1 MKNLYHLSFIIMLS
15 FSIGITQAQPYLD
28 LGQATFWASPGENNQ
43 PKKFNQLRTQLN
55 LPIINKKDSSVFLI
69 NPIWEERWILVND
82 TTRNVNLRG
91 LITWFTYTH
100 RLGKKWSLMVAAIP
114 RWVGEPSV
122 QFSNGFQMG
131 GAALLI
137 RRFRPGLQLK
147 AGMYYNKEFFGN
159 FFLPLIG
166 IDWQINKK
174 MNLFGILPG
183 SLTFEHRLTDRLAW
197 GGALRTFTNSH
208 RLVEGSLVQFED
220 YIRINDVQLGIFSD
234 VYLTKK
240 IVFNLEAGHTLL
252 REFSSAKEGLT
263 GKDNLTVLADKDNFY
278 FKASL
283 QYRLRFR

>member
-1 MKNLYHLSFIIMLS
+1 MKFILRFCFFIILLYPSATM
-15 FSIGITQAQPYLD
+15 IAQPYLD
-28 LGQATFWASPGENNQ
+28 LGQVTFWTSPGENNQ

-69 NPIWEERWILVND
+69 NPVWEERWILVND
-82 TTRNVNLRG
+82 TSRNVNIRG

-122 QFSNGFQMG
+122 QFSEGFQMG

-137 RRFRPGLQLK
+137 RKFRPGLQLK
-147 AGMYYNKEFFGN
+147 AGVYYNREFFGN
-159 FFLPLIG
+159 FFLPLVG

-197 GGALRTFTNSH
+197 GSAIRTFTNSH

-220 YIRINDVQLGIFSD
+220 YIRINDVQLGIYSD
-234 VYLTKK
+234 FYLTKK
-240 IVFNLEAGHTLL
+240 IVFNIEAGHTLL

-263 GKDNLTVLADKDNFY
+263 GKDNLTVLANKDNFY

>member
-28 LGQATFWASPGENNQ
+28 LGQVTFWASPGENNQ
-43 PKKFNQLRTQLN
+43 PKKFNQLRSQFN

-69 NPIWEERWILVND
+69 NPIWEERWIQVND
-82 TTRNVNLRG
+82 TSRNVNLRG

-100 RLGKKWSLMVAAIP
+100 KLGKKWSLMIAAIP

-122 QFSNGFQMG
+122 QFSEGFQMG
-131 GAALLI
+131 GAVLLT
-137 RRFRPGLQLK
+137 RKFKPGLQLK

-159 FFLPLIG
+159 FFLPLVG

-183 SLTFEHRLTDRLAW
+183 SLTFEHRVTDRLAW
-197 GGALRTFTNSH
+197 GTALRTFTNSH

-220 YIRINDVQLGIFSD
+220 YIRINDVQLGIYSD
-234 VYLTKK
+234 FYLTKK